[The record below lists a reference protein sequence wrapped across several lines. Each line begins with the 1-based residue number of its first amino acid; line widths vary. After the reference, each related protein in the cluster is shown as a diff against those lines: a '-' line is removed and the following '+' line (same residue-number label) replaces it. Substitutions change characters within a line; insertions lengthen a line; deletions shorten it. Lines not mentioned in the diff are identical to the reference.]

1 MDLRGT
7 IIHWI
12 RSLYEHTS
20 NGQTTF
26 DTETYDFHAPFW
38 AVGMFVSF
46 SILFVLIWYV
56 SRFILVRVTFLF
68 FDRTKTKWDDYLLK
82 NKFFR
87 AVAHLIPL
95 MFMEY
100 FLSIVFYN
108 YPNLRLIA
116 NTLTESFIIIVF
128 IIIIN
133 RFLSSLRDILED
145 RPAFKDKPL
154 QSYIQVVKITVSIVL
169 GVVVIGLL
177 TGVSPGTFF
186 ASLGAAS
193 AIVLLIFKDTI
204 LGFVGSLQL
213 GANDMVRIGD
223 WVTME
228 KYGADGTVEEIS
240 LATVKVR
247 NFDRTIT
254 TIPTYAMVSDSF
266 KNWRGMVESDGRRIK
281 RAIRINIDT
290 VKFADEDLLERL
302 KDIQVLKE
310 FITKRQQEINR
321 YNEDNGFVGAN
332 AINGRK
338 QTNLGIF
345 RKYMEHYLRHKV
357 EINHDMPLM
366 VRQLEPTDT
375 GIPLEVYCFT
385 RTKVWAEYESVQ
397 SDMFDHILS
406 MVHLFDLRIFEQP
419 SGNDFRSLNSA
430 NGNSKS
436 N

>member
-1 MDLRGT
+1 MDLREKL
-7 IIHWI
+7 INWI

-20 NGQTTF
+20 NGKTVF
-26 DTETYDFHAPFW
+26 DSQAYDFHAPFW
-38 AVGMFVSF
+38 TAGMFIAF
-46 SILFVLIWYV
+46 FILCLFIWYV
-56 SRFILVRVTFLF
+56 SRFLLVRVTFLF

-100 FLSIVFYN
+100 FFSIVFYN
-108 YPNLRLIA
+108 YPKLQSIA
-116 NTLTESFIIIVF
+116 NKLTESFIIIAF

-133 RFLSSLRDILED
+133 RFLSALRDILED

-154 QSYIQVVKITVSIVL
+154 QSYIQVIKITVSIVL

-177 TGVSPGTFF
+177 TGVTPGTFF

-281 RAIRINIDT
+281 RSIRINIDT
-290 VKFADEDLLERL
+290 VKFADDDLIERL
-302 KDIQVLKE
+302 KEINVLKE
-310 FITKRQQEINR
+310 FITKRQQEIR
-321 YNEDNGFVGAN
+321 QYNEENGFIGAN
-332 AINGRK
+332 AINGRR

-345 RKYMEHYLRHKV
+345 RKYIEHYLRHKV

-366 VRQLEPTDT
+366 VRQMEPTDT

-385 RTKVWAEYESVQ
+385 RTKVWVEYESVQ
-397 SDMFDHILS
+397 SDIFDHILS
-406 MVHLFDLRIFEQP
+406 MVPLFDLRIFEQP
-419 SGNDFRSLNSA
+419 SGNDFRSLKNS
-430 NGNSKS
+430 GTL
-436 N
+436 